1 MGPYRVSYTR
11 RRVGNEE
18 EEDEGESSSTE
29 GTVEGGVLNLWG
41 KGNVGDGN
49 GFQE

>member
-1 MGPYRVSYTR
+1 M
-11 RRVGNEE
+11 GNEE
-18 EEDEGESSSTE
+18 EEDEGGSSSTE
-29 GTVEGGVLNLWG
+29 GTVEGGVLDLWG

>member
-1 MGPYRVSYTR
+1 M
-11 RRVGNEE
+11 GNEE

-41 KGNVGDGN
+41 NGTVGDGN